1 LRMAPKHVENNQVLI
16 DELLLLLEGGQPT
29 PEKRYKQLRLK
40 LVKFF
45 AWRRCQD
52 PEGLADETVSRTV
65 RNIIRGEKIH
75 SDKPYSY
82 VYGIA
87 MNVFREY
94 LREKKKQENL
104 ANDLPDSSPYV
115 RDIAEDCRKDC
126 FDRLS
131 SGKRTVLHR
140 YYVDGE
146 ASESMAL
153 SLNIT
158 VNAFR
163 LQIHR
168 IKNELRAC
176 YEECTKSGS
185 RRN

>member
-1 LRMAPKHVENNQVLI
+1 MAPKHVEENQGLI
-16 DELLLLLEGGQPT
+16 DELLLLLEVEQPT
-29 PEKRYKQLRLK
+29 SEKRYKQLRLK

-45 AWRRCQD
+45 AWRRCED
-52 PEGLADETVSRTV
+52 PEGLADETVSRTL
-65 RNIIRGEKIH
+65 RNIIGGEKIY

-104 ANDLPDSSPYV
+104 ANELPGSSPYV
-115 RDIAEDCRKDC
+115 PEIAEDCRKDC

-131 SGKRTVLHR
+131 RGKQAMLHR

-146 ASESMAL
+146 ASERIAL
-153 SLNIT
+153 SLNVT
-158 VNAFR
+158 VNALR

-176 YEECTKSGS
+176 HEECSKNEN